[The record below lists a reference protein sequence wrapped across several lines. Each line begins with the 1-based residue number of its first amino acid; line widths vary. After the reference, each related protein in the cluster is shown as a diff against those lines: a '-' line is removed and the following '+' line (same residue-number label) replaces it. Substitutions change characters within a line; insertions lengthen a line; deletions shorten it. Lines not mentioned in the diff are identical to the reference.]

1 MDGRCSD
8 RSAERGWTMT
18 SASATAGDSRQM
30 TVSQLD
36 RELRRFVEEEA
47 KWPEIYGGGASALGL
62 EAVKH
67 YDALR
72 IAESLQHAQA
82 VADSWDR
89 ARETYSRRAFVL
101 SVTPVRI
108 LGPILE
114 AMTGRMPRPARL
126 RIPLGRRRPRRT
138 VIVG

>member
-1 MDGRCSD
+1 
-8 RSAERGWTMT
+8 MT
-18 SASATAGDSRQM
+18 SASATVGDSRQM

-89 ARETYSRRAFVL
+89 ARETYSRRVFMF
-101 SVTPVRI
+101 SVTAIGGGRI

-114 AMTGRMPRPARL
+114 AVTGWMPRPARL
-126 RIPLGRRRPRRT
+126 WIPLGRRRPRRT

>member
-1 MDGRCSD
+1 
-8 RSAERGWTMT
+8 
-18 SASATAGDSRQM
+18 M

-36 RELRRFVEEEA
+36 RELRRFVEDA
-47 KWPEIYGGGASALGL
+47 KWAEINGGGASALGL

-67 YDALR
+67 HDALR
-72 IAESLQHAQA
+72 VAESLQHAQA

-89 ARETYSRRAFVL
+89 ARETYPRRVVML
-101 SVTPVRI
+101 DVTPIGGGRI

-114 AMTGRMPRPARL
+114 AMTGWRPRPAWL

-138 VIVG
+138 VIVR

>member
-1 MDGRCSD
+1 
-8 RSAERGWTMT
+8 MT
-18 SASATAGDSRQM
+18 SASARAGVSRQM

-36 RELRRFVEEEA
+36 RELHRFVEVEA
-47 KWPEIYGGGASALGL
+47 KWPEIYAGGASALGV

-72 IAESLQHAQA
+72 VVESLQHAQA

-89 ARETYSRRAFVL
+89 ARETYSRRVFMFD
-101 SVTPVRI
+101 VTPIWGGRI
-108 LGPILE
+108 LGQILE
-114 AMTGRMPRPARL
+114 AMTGWAPRPAWL

-138 VIVG
+138 VIVR